1 MSKKEEIIELKIRN
15 NDLRLKY
22 NEIIGKL
29 NASEGD
35 NIRLRKENEEL
46 VGKNKK
52 LTRDLERLGFSYCAA
67 LSLGA
72 TATTFVDQNEL
83 IHLRN
88 TRLTFQRDQLRR
100 QLNEKDYIISQLEA
114 ALEAAK
120 VI

>member
-15 NDLRLKY
+15 NDLCLKY

-35 NIRLRKENEEL
+35 NIRLRRENEEL
-46 VGKNKK
+46 REAMERMSRKETAMRSSGK
-52 LTRDLERLGFSYCAA
+52 TM
-67 LSLGA
+67 A
-72 TATTFVDQNEL
+72 TIMTTFVDQNEL

-88 TRLTFQRDQLRR
+88 TRLAFQCDQMRQ